1 MESLERFKGKKVL
14 ITVAF
19 GAGLTSAGSIPQ
31 KFIGVLE
38 KIDGEFLEF
47 SNVQIETRVFTSSSY
62 SNYSNSAIINKQYL
76 IMMVEA

>member
-1 MESLERFKGKKVL
+1 MEKFIGKKVL

-19 GAGLTSAGSIPQ
+19 GAGLTSAGSVPQ
-31 KFIGVLE
+31 KFIGVLK
-38 KIDGEFLEF
+38 KIDGDFLEL
-47 SNVQIETRVFTSSSY
+47 SDVKIEKFTFTSSSY

>member
-1 MESLERFKGKKVL
+1 MEKFIGKKVL

-19 GAGLTSAGSIPQ
+19 GAGAVNAGSVPQ
-31 KFIGVLE
+31 KFICVLE

-47 SNVQIETRVFTSSSY
+47 SNVQIEIKGFTSSSY